1 MLRRYFIWVLALLAV
16 GSACAGETEFQ
27 RGEYRFSV
35 GAEPEFVVRHDVP
48 AKWDP
53 DAPGA
58 LDTRWRYWLY
68 DNQVDRRDDRGE
80 RYVEHVYEPIS
91 ASMLGEAGRFEV
103 SFNPEYQQ
111 LRIHRVEVRR
121 DGAWQDRL
129 VPEKISLA
137 RRESD
142 FEQDLSNG
150 AVSALIVLED
160 IRVHD
165 LVRVSYTVSGSNP
178 ILRGQMADWSRMGW
192 GSPALDVHLRVLAE
206 PGTRFATHVENDA
219 PAAVVTQL
227 PLATEAKFHVHG
239 AAPVVDDGG
248 SPVWYQPYPLVQVAV
263 DQRWADVVAWA
274 LPLYPAVATL
284 PPELEG
290 RLAEWSRL
298 EDPFDRVRVAL
309 RAVQDEVRYFGAE
322 MGENTHRPNPPGLTW
337 SRRYGDCKDKVY
349 LLVTLLGRLGVDAA
363 PALVSTDRGRAL
375 LDFVPSAS
383 VFNHVIVRARVG
395 DSTLWLDP
403 TISQQGGDPRDSDLG
418 AYGVALPVDNGV
430 DALEVIEPTREFE
443 SGVSVTEQYRPA
455 GDGNAM
461 TFDVITVYR
470 GRSADDARRR
480 LVDARPR
487 ELSRQYA
494 DYYQR
499 RLGELSVL
507 EVPRVEDDRRGN
519 VLTVTEHYR
528 LASPFESEGTRQQA
542 IDVFAQALDGPMALS
557 GGLDRT
563 APVAF
568 SRPARFEH
576 RIKLE
581 MPPDWTPTFSA
592 ESVVSSSPA
601 FEFKRDIRIEDD
613 GVEIDYSLAA
623 MKPEVL
629 TPNVR
634 AHLQELHEAHD
645 NLSARLRFR
654 VAPEIGTDER
664 NARLKALL
672 RDVMENGETE

>member
-1 MLRRYFIWVLALLAV
+1 MPRNLIWVLALLAA

-53 DAPGA
+53 EAPGVA
-58 LDTRWRYWLY
+58 DARWRYWLY
-68 DNQVDRRDDRGE
+68 DNQIDRRDDRGE
-80 RYVEHVYEPIS
+80 RYVEHVYEPTS
-91 ASMLGEAGRFEV
+91 ASMLGEAGRFQV

-121 DGAWQDRL
+121 DGVWQDRL
-129 VPEKISLA
+129 LPEKISLA

-142 FEQDLSNG
+142 FEQDLANG
-150 AVSALIVLED
+150 EVSALIVLED
-160 IRVHD
+160 IRIND

-178 ILRGQMADWSRMGW
+178 ILQGQMADWSRMGW
-192 GSPALDVHLRVLAE
+192 GSPVLDVHLRVLAE
-206 PGTRFATHVENDA
+206 PGTRFATHLENGA
-219 PAAVVTQL
+219 PAAVVTRL
-227 PLATEAKFHVHG
+227 PKATEAKFHVHG
-239 AAPVVDDGG
+239 SAPVVDDGG
-248 SPVWYQPYPLVQVAV
+248 YPVWYQPYPLVQVAV

-284 PPELEG
+284 PTELEA
-290 RLAEWSRL
+290 RVAEWSRL
-298 EDPFDRVRVAL
+298 DDPFDRVRVAL

-349 LLVTLLGRLGVDAA
+349 LLVTVLGRLGVDAV
-363 PALVSTDRGRAL
+363 PALVSTNRGRAL

-395 DSTLWLDP
+395 DSVMWLDP

-418 AYGVALPVDNGV
+418 GYGVALPVDTGI
-430 DALEVIEPTREFE
+430 DALEVIEPTRDFE
-443 SGVSVTEQYRPA
+443 SGVSVVEHYRPE
-455 GDGNAM
+455 GDGQVM
-461 TFDVITVYR
+461 TFDVSTVYR

-480 LVDARPR
+480 LADARPR

-507 EVPRVEDDRRGN
+507 QDPRIEDDRRGN
-519 VLTVTEHYR
+519 VVTVTERYR
-528 LASPFESEGTRQQA
+528 LASPFESEGAQQQA
-542 IDVFAQALDGPMALS
+542 IDVFAQALDGSMAIP
-557 GGLDRT
+557 GGLDRA

-576 RIKLE
+576 RINLE
-581 MPPDWTPTFSA
+581 MPPGWTPLFHV
-592 ESVVSSSPA
+592 ESVTHASSA
-601 FEFKRDIRIEDD
+601 FDYKRDIRIESD
-613 GVEIDYSLAA
+613 GVEIEYTLDA
-623 MKPEVL
+623 MEPEVL
-629 TPNVR
+629 PDRVG
-634 AHLQELHEAHD
+634 AHLRELGEAHD
-645 NLSARLRFR
+645 SLSARLRFH
-654 VAPEIGTDER
+654 VPSKVGSEER

-672 RDVMENGETE
+672 RDVMENGDTE